1 MTDKLKGKVAVITGS
16 GGGIGREVALAM
28 VAEGASV
35 VINDINKELADE
47 TINDIK
53 KAGGKAAVNYDSV
66 VAMAGGENI
75 IKTATSNFGRIDIL
89 VNCAG
94 FLISAPAV
102 EVEEK
107 DWDAII
113 AVHLKGHFACTQP
126 AIKEMIKQ
134 KSGRII
140 NISSRAGFRFS
151 WSELDSLP
159 LATAKAGVAGFT
171 ALLSAELKQYGIT
184 VNAILPSA
192 ITKNYP
198 AKRPTFGG
206 AETASA
212 DFVAPIIVYLATDE
226 AKNIT
231 GQYFYAGGGD
241 ICIFPRPLQLD
252 GANKFIRKMG
262 KWTVDELNSVIP
274 PLLGSA

>member
-1 MTDKLKGKVAVITGS
+1 MTDKLKGKVAVITGG
-16 GGGIGREVALAM
+16 GGGIGGEVALAM

-53 KAGGKAAVNYDSV
+53 KAGGKAAANYDSV
-66 VAMAGGENI
+66 VTMAGGENI
-75 IKTATSNFGRIDIL
+75 IKTATNNFGSIDIL

-102 EVEEK
+102 EIKEK
-107 DWDAII
+107 DWDDII

-126 AIKEMIKQ
+126 AIKEMVKQ

-140 NISSRAGFRFS
+140 NISSRASFRFN
-151 WSELDSLP
+151 WSELDCLP
-159 LATAKAGVAGFT
+159 MATAKAGIAGFT
-171 ALLSAELKQYGIT
+171 ALLSAEMKQYGIT

-192 ITKNYP
+192 ITKKYP
-198 AKRPTFGG
+198 KKLPSFGG
-206 AETASA
+206 AETVSA
-212 DFVAPIIVYLATDE
+212 DFVAPIIVYLATDG

-241 ICIFPRPLQLD
+241 VCIFTRPLQLD
-252 GANKFIRKMG
+252 GTNKFIRKIG

-274 PLLGSA
+274 PLLESA

>member
-1 MTDKLKGKVAVITGS
+1 MTDKLKGKVAVITGG

-28 VAEGASV
+28 SVEGASV
-35 VINDINKELADE
+35 VINDISQELADE
-47 TINDIK
+47 AVEDIK
-53 KAGGKAAVNYDSV
+53 KAGGKAAANYDSV
-66 VAMAGGENI
+66 VTMAGGESI

-94 FLISAPAV
+94 FLIGAPAV
-102 EVEEK
+102 EIKEK
-107 DWDAII
+107 DWDDII

-140 NISSRAGFRFS
+140 NISSRASFRFS
-151 WSELDSLP
+151 WCELDSLP
-159 LATAKAGVAGFT
+159 MATAKAGVAGFT

-192 ITKNYP
+192 ITKKYP
-198 AKRPTFGG
+198 KKLPTFGG

-231 GQYFYAGGGD
+231 GQYFYASGGD

-252 GANKFIRKMG
+252 GSNKFIRKMG
-262 KWTVDELNSVIP
+262 KWTVDELNSIIP